1 PELEEMPCQVAV
13 CDETTGGI
21 VYAPLDEGSAC
32 QLDACTFGTCSASG
46 ECVATDSTVVDDG
59 DACTIDYCDPELGP
73 THAACSQIDPTVAT
87 TVLSAYAFLFEGEH
101 PVQTGVLPGT
111 IEARRAALLTG
122 SVTTRAGDPLPSV
135 KVTIHGHPELGETLT
150 HADGKFMMLVNGGGS
165 LQVQLHK
172 AGYLDSGRRVEPRW
186 NQTHEVEAVTLISVD
201 PVVTEIELDA
211 ASTDYQV
218 AQASVSS
225 DDDGERQATLL
236 IPPGVQAVMRHADG
250 SLELMEQM
258 HVRLTEFTV
267 GEEGPSA
274 MPATLP
280 TNTAYTYA

>member
-1 PELEEMPCQVAV
+1 
-13 CDETTGGI
+13 
-21 VYAPLDEGSAC
+21 
-32 QLDACTFGTCSASG
+32 
-46 ECVATDSTVVDDG
+46 
-59 DACTIDYCDPELGP
+59 
-73 THAACSQIDPTVAT
+73 
-87 TVLSAYAFLFEGEH
+87 
-101 PVQTGVLPGT
+101 
-111 IEARRAALLTG
+111 
-122 SVTTRAGDPLPSV
+122 
-135 KVTIHGHPELGETLT
+135 
-150 HADGKFMMLVNGGGS
+150 
-165 LQVQLHK
+165 
-172 AGYLDSGRRVEPRW
+172 
-186 NQTHEVEAVTLISVD
+186 
-201 PVVTEIELDA
+201 VTEIELDA

-280 TNTAYTYA
+280 TNTAYTYAFEVNADEAVAAGAPEIEFSEPLVFYVENFRDFPAG